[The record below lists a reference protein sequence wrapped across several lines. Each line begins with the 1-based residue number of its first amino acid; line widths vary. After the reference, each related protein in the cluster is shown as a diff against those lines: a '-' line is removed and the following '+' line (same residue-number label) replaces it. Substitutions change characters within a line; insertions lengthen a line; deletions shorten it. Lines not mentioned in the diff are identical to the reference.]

1 MATENAASTA
11 ILGETSEYGL
21 AWNRRHNVLYRAY
34 VTYRYHRRRQRFFD
48 LADKTTKAMTVV
60 LGASLLGDFV
70 KQQLPYIASA
80 ISGLGL
86 MALVFGYGERKQT
99 HKELAE
105 TSMQLIAKIEETT
118 ANQLLDEK
126 AGQWEA
132 EFARLNSREPPA
144 LKTLVIICEHEQST
158 AMAYPDLIKRPN
170 FLRRLVADFIS

>member
-1 MATENAASTA
+1 MATENAAN
-11 ILGETSEYGL
+11 IETLRYTTED
-21 AWNRRHNVLYRAY
+21 WNRRHSVLHRTY

-48 LADKTTKAMTVV
+48 LADKSTKAMTVL
-60 LGASLLGDFV
+60 LGASLMGDFV
-70 KQQLPYIASA
+70 KQNLPFFASA

-118 ANQLLDEK
+118 TKQLTDEK
-126 AGQWEA
+126 AGHWEA
-132 EFARLNSREPPA
+132 ELARLNSREPPA

-158 AMAYPDLIKRPN
+158 AMGHPDLVKRPN
-170 FLRRLVADFIS
+170 FLRRLIADFIS